1 MSIIS
6 RMLKQTAVYWAPAE
20 NDTGGV
26 AVDDYGQPLYADPAE
41 LSCRWEDAN
50 EEFLSPDGQRRLS
63 RAVVYVESD
72 VRVGGLLMLGEL
84 ADVTDSDNPRNNM
97 DAHEIRAFFKAPN
110 LRATE
115 YLRKAVL

>member
-1 MSIIS
+1 
-6 RMLKQTAVYWAPAE
+6 
-20 NDTGGV
+20 
-26 AVDDYGQPLYADPAE
+26 
-41 LSCRWEDAN
+41 
-50 EEFLSPDGQRRLS
+50 
-63 RAVVYVESD
+63 VYVESD